1 MKKKKTFSA
10 SDCRAKLVESLF
22 SSLREMFGNEAAVVL
37 VGSDFWKECVEELKK
52 TEKWER
58 GVPILYW
65 DCFGPIRCVLI
76 RKLCPERYDL
86 YLEFSKSLKIY
97 CGAKS
102 DGTC

>member
-52 TEKWER
+52 
-58 GVPILYW
+58 
-65 DCFGPIRCVLI
+65 
-76 RKLCPERYDL
+76 
-86 YLEFSKSLKIY
+86 LKNGKEACRFYI
-97 CGAKS
+97 GIVS
-102 DGTC
+102 VQSVVS